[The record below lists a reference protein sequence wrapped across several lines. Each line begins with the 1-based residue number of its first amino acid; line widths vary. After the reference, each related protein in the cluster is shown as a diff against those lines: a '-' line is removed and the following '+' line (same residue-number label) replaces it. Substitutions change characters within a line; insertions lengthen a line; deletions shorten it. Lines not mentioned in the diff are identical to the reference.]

1 MIETVQIAVDAE
13 DPNRIAEFW
22 AEALDYEL
30 HGSGSADNIYRGI
43 SDPTGKRPS
52 ILFQR
57 VPEGKT
63 VKNRLHIDLPHNADK
78 TVSFDERREQ
88 LAPIVERL
96 TGLGARRTGEGSAGN
111 EFWIIMADP
120 EDNEFCVG

>member
-1 MIETVQIAVDAE
+1 MIENVQIAVDAA

-22 AEALDYEL
+22 AGALDYEL
-30 HGSGSADNIYRGI
+30 HGSPSPDNVYRGI
-43 SDPTGKRPS
+43 VDPAGKRPA

-57 VPEGKT
+57 VPEPKS

-78 TVSFDERREQ
+78 SVSFDERREQ
-88 LAPIVERL
+88 LAPIVDRL
-96 TGLGARRTGEGSAGN
+96 IGLGARRTGEGSSGN
-111 EFWIIMADP
+111 EFWIVMADP